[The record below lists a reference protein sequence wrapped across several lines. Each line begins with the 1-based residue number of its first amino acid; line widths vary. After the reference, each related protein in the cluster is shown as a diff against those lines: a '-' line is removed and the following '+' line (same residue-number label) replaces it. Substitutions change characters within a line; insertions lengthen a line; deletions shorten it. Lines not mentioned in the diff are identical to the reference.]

1 MAARTLQPTTIALT
15 GAAQVAA
22 SGTSASSDTMTISA
36 STAQS
41 SLDFKS
47 LAIVAANASTTASV
61 SLSLA
66 AGANFSEIGQGAATI
81 SIGTAATVVIGG
93 QGFEGARFLSATG
106 TLVFTQTGAGP
117 LTWTASQ
124 YPRATE

>member
-1 MAARTLQPTTIALT
+1 
-15 GAAQVAA
+15 
-22 SGTSASSDTMTISA
+22 MTISA